1 MVKRYYRR
9 RYRKKLMSRYFKT
22 KLSCIDRVI
31 LDDNDIKLASTN
43 GVNRNIRA
51 YLTSCNEWGY
61 LTKIFYS
68 FKLTGILIET
78 VPGVIATAV
87 DSVPVFGGTYQLALL
102 PMGSDSNSPALA
114 DANASLVLS
123 PTQSQRKYI
132 SFTGSLNGWL
142 DIASIENNL
151 VALLTVA
158 ATALP
163 QNTGLVWSIKL
174 TFYVTFKTPK

>member
-1 MVKRYYRR
+1 
-9 RYRKKLMSRYFKT
+9 MSSYFKT
-22 KLSCIDRVI
+22 KLSCVDRVI

-51 YLTSCNEWGY
+51 YLTGCNEWAY

-78 VPGVIATAV
+78 YPGVVATALE
-87 DSVPVFGGTYQLALL
+87 SVPVFGGTYQLALL
-102 PMGSDSNSPALA
+102 PMGSDSTTAALA

-123 PTQSQRKYI
+123 PLHNQRKYI
-132 SFTGSLNGWL
+132 SFNGSLNSWL
-142 DIASIENNL
+142 DVASIENNL
-151 VALLTVA
+151 VALLTVSA
-158 ATALP
+158 SALP